1 MQYSKLAFKL
11 RGKINEFSGY
21 VSFGLDKT
29 CRRFVSEAVY
39 GMLESQSVLLT
50 EIGRSLQDGVSL
62 KKTEERF
69 CRQLAKEDIWPVLQE
84 RVLEEG
90 CLRVKEDTLLI
101 LDLGDIHKKYASDME
116 YLGYVRDGSASGAI
130 VKGYHTN
137 QIIASELGGR
147 EVVPLYQEL
156 YSSRSPDFVSE
167 NQQILDAIDRVSG
180 HCDGRGTWVID
191 RGGDRGKI
199 FRHLLKNRLEFIVR
213 LQSTRD
219 VLHGR
224 TKKNVLEVA
233 NRCSCPYSETIVRE
247 ENGQEKAKHIQ
258 YGYTTVRLP
267 AHPKKTLYML
277 VVKGFGPKPMML
289 LTTNPLRRNRKLL
302 YRVLASYIKR
312 WGIEETI
319 RFLKQSYD
327 VENIRVL
334 KYTRLRN
341 MMAILLAVFYF
352 MAVRLDTQTKLKIM
366 VSHVLKQAKRVFGVP
381 DFKYYAISDGLA
393 NIFKRSP
400 AEHRN
405 NNQHKKRQPP
415 DQLKLAL

>member
-1 MQYSKLAFKL
+1 MQYSKLAGKL

-21 VSFGLDKT
+21 VSTGLDKT
-29 CRRFVSEAVY
+29 CRRFISEAVY
-39 GMLESQSVLLT
+39 GLLESQSVMLT

-62 KKTEERF
+62 RKTEERF
-69 CRQLAKEDIWPVLQE
+69 CRQLAKGDIWPVMQDHI
-84 RVLEEG
+84 LEEG
-90 CLRVKEDTLLI
+90 SRRVKDGTLLI

-137 QIIASELGGR
+137 QIIATELTGR

-156 YSSRSPDFVSE
+156 YSARSPDFVSE
-167 NQQILDAIDRVSG
+167 NQQVLDAIDMVSS
-180 HCDGRGTWVID
+180 HCDGRGIWVI
-191 RGGDRGKI
+191 DRGKI
-199 FRHLLKNRLEFIVR
+199 FRHLLKNRLDFIVR

-233 NRCSCPYSETIVRE
+233 CRCSCPYSETIVRE
-247 ENGQEKAKHIQ
+247 EDGKEKVRHIQ

-267 AHPKKTLYML
+267 AHPGKTLCML
-277 VVKGFGPKPMML
+277 VVKGFGEKPMML
-289 LTTNPLRRNRKLL
+289 LTTIPLRKNRKLL
-302 YRVLASYIKR
+302 HRVLASYIKR

-341 MMAILLAVFYF
+341 MMALLLAVFYF
-352 MAVRLDTQTKLKIM
+352 MAVRLDTDTKLKVM
-366 VSHVLKQAKRVFGVP
+366 VSHVLTQAKRVFGVP

-400 AEHRN
+400 GPN
-405 NNQHKKRQPP
+405 NNSRTMEKDQPP

>member
-21 VSFGLDKT
+21 VSLGLDKT

-39 GMLESQSVLLT
+39 GMLESQSVVLT
-50 EIGRSLQDGVSL
+50 EIGRSLRDGVSL

-69 CRQLAKEDIWPVLQE
+69 CRQLAKDDIWPVLQD
-84 RVLEEG
+84 RVLASG
-90 CLRVKEDTLLI
+90 CRRVKEDTLLI

-137 QIIASELGGR
+137 QIIAAELNAR

-156 YSSRSPDFVSE
+156 YSSRSPDFISE
-167 NQQILDAIDRVSG
+167 NQQVLDAIDMVSG

-213 LQSTRD
+213 LQSTRH

-224 TKKNVLEVA
+224 TKRNVLEVA
-233 NRCSCPYSETIVRE
+233 NRCSCPYAETIVRV
-247 ENGQEKAKHIQ
+247 ENGQEKAKHIR
-258 YGYTTVRLP
+258 YGYTPVRLP
-267 AHPKKTLYML
+267 AHPNKALYML
-277 VVKGFGPKPMML
+277 VVKGFGQKPMLL
-289 LTTNPLRRNRKLL
+289 LTTKPLRKNRKLL
-302 YRVLASYIKR
+302 RRVLASYIKR

-341 MMAILLAVFYF
+341 MMALLLAVFYF
-352 MAVRLDTQTKLKIM
+352 MAVSLDTETKLKVM
-366 VSHVLKQAKRVFGVP
+366 VAHVLKQAKRVFGVP

-393 NIFKRSP
+393 NIFRRSP
-400 AEHRN
+400 GTAPDKNVTQKE
-405 NNQHKKRQPP
+405 QPP

>member
-1 MQYSKLAFKL
+1 MQYSKLSFKL

-21 VSFGLDKT
+21 VSTGLDKT
-29 CRRFVSEAVY
+29 CRRFISEAVY
-39 GMLESQSVLLT
+39 GMVESQSVVLT
-50 EIGRSLQDGVSL
+50 EIGRSLQEGVGL

-69 CRQLAKEDIWPVLQE
+69 CRQLAKDDIWPVLQD
-84 RVLEEG
+84 RVLREG
-90 CLRVKEDTLLI
+90 CRRVKEDTLLI

-137 QIIASELGGR
+137 QIIATELNAR

-156 YSSRSPDFVSE
+156 YSSRSPDFISE
-167 NQQILDAIDRVSG
+167 NQQVLDAIDMVSG
-180 HCDGRGTWVID
+180 HCHGRGTWVID

-224 TKKNVLEVA
+224 AKKNVLEVA
-233 NRCSCPYSETIVRE
+233 RRCSCPYSETIVRE
-247 ENGQEKAKHIQ
+247 DNGQEKVKHIQ
-258 YGYTTVRLP
+258 YGYTPVRLP
-267 AHPKKTLYML
+267 AHPNKTLYML
-277 VVKGFGPKPMML
+277 VVKGFGQKPMML
-289 LTTNPLRRNRKLL
+289 LTTKPLRKNRKLL
-302 YRVLASYIKR
+302 HRVLASYIKR

-319 RFLKQSYD
+319 RFLKQCYD

-341 MMAILLAVFYF
+341 MMALLLAVFYF
-352 MAVRLDTQTKLKIM
+352 MAVRLDTQTKLKVM
-366 VSHVLKQAKRVFGVP
+366 VAHVLKQAKRVFGVP

-393 NIFKRSP
+393 NIFKRAP
-400 AEHRN
+400 GAAPDKNTTQKE
-405 NNQHKKRQPP
+405 QPP